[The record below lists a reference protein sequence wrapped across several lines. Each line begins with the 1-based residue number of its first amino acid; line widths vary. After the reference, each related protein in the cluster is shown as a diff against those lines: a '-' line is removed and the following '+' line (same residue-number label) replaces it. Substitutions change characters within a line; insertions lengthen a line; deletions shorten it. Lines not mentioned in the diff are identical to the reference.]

1 VSHDTSHS
9 KLSPMFNGPYSV
21 QRIGEVSYR
30 LQLPSGAHIHD
41 VFHVVLLK
49 KYEGQAPKVIS
60 PLPEI
65 LHGYIIPA
73 PEKEIKARLN
83 CGVWEVLMH
92 QVGRPATDSSWE
104 QLEEFK

>member
-1 VSHDTSHS
+1 
-9 KLSPMFNGPYSV
+9 MFK
-21 QRIGEVSYR
+21 RIGEVSYR
-30 LQLPSGAHIHD
+30 LQLPSEAHIHD
-41 VFHVVLLK
+41 VFHVALLK

-73 PEKEIKARLN
+73 PEKEIKSRLN

-92 QVGRPATDSSWE
+92 RVGRPATDSSWE